1 MTRIYPQLLLGND
14 LEVVLAGLNND
25 HSNAQELHLLERI
38 NLDFAV
44 HNTIVPDAVNLA
56 KFKVSGKLP
65 ELQVNL
71 SNQKYKGIMR
81 IIDVAIPKFDDAEA
95 TSTNKPKAKS
105 EKESARSPALPL
117 PNNVFSRQAAEYAI
131 EDIDVDAESSEDTNE
146 DFFEA
151 NEGDAA
157 DLQLHQHVVEFSFEV
172 EKLQASLY
180 KTAPDGTEKLLAN
193 TVLEGFALQFAMAKF
208 NMDVDVKL
216 RYVACLFGLNSD
228 YMRTVCQVYRVEHDH
243 GRAEPHATAHVEP
256 RRRRKY
262 YPD

>member
-1 MTRIYPQLLLGND
+1 M
-14 LEVVLAGLNND
+14 LAGLNND

-44 HNTIVPDAVNLA
+44 QNTIVPDAVNLA

-81 IIDVAIPKFDDAEA
+81 IIDVAIPKFGDDTETAPA
-95 TSTNKPKAKS
+95 SKPKAKP
-105 EKESARSPALPL
+105 EREAARPPPLPL
-117 PNNVFSRQAAEYAI
+117 PGNVFSRQAEYAI
-131 EDIDVDAESSEDTNE
+131 EDVDVESSGDTNE

-151 NEGDAA
+151 NDGEAG

-216 RYVACLFGLNSD
+216 RYVILLANL
-228 YMRTVCQVYRVEHDH
+228 T
-243 GRAEPHATAHVEP
+243 ATICAFL
-256 RRRRKY
+256 
-262 YPD
+262 

>member
-1 MTRIYPQLLLGND
+1 M
-14 LEVVLAGLNND
+14 LAGLNND

-44 HNTIVPDAVNLA
+44 QNTIVPDAVNLA

-81 IIDVAIPKFDDAEA
+81 IVDVAIPKFGDDEPP
-95 TSTNKPKAKS
+95 STNKPKPKPQ
-105 EKESARSPALPL
+105 KEVVRPPALPL
-117 PNNVFSRQAAEYAI
+117 PNNVFSRQAEYEI
-131 EDIDVDAESSEDTNE
+131 DDVDVESSGDTNE

-151 NEGDAA
+151 NDGDAG
-157 DLQLHQHVVEFSFEV
+157 DLQLHQHAVEFSFEV

-216 RYVACLFGLNSD
+216 RYVALLI
-228 YMRTVCQVYRVEHDH
+228 V
-243 GRAEPHATAHVEP
+243 
-256 RRRRKY
+256 
-262 YPD
+262 